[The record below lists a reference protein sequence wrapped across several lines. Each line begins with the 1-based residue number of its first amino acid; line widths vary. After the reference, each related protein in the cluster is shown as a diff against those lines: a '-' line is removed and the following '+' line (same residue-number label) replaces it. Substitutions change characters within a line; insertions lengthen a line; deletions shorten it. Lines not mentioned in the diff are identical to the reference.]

1 MAFDTLAL
9 IFACFMGLP
18 GLLFMAKNKDTV
30 KNAEKE
36 AGFSLDAS
44 GLALASYYL
53 YLTGMALFAIAIL
66 VLGITIGLPPPLA
79 VPAALS
85 GPLTILG
92 YMAIM
97 KVSITGIPGIAGP
110 PMPARIA
117 LLVIGTVLHANVIM
131 HIFDGDIT
139 ALEWEKFIAVYIT
152 GLCAPHMIAMKHR
165 SAAASSMV

>member
-9 IFACFMGLP
+9 IFACFMGVP
-18 GLLFMAKNKDTV
+18 GVLFMIKNTETA

-53 YLTGMALFAIAIL
+53 FLTGMVLFSVSML
-66 VLGITIGLPPPLA
+66 TLGITIGLPAPLA
-79 VPAALS
+79 VTAALS

-139 ALEWEKFIAVYIT
+139 GLEWEKFIAVYFVA
-152 GLCAPHMIAMKHR
+152 LCAPHMVAMKHR
-165 SAAASSMV
+165 SAASAMV